1 MPSHTTFEKILTF
14 FPIWKLNTKDTLIEN
29 AKGVFVFVTIF
40 VMIIGLILETKSAQ
54 GLLFFFF
61 TKKFFVSSYFLN
73 FDRIIVVVGIVIL
86 NNHKRRHREIIIHSA
101 LISEIRKYDPEYPK
115 SGYMTVIRIHSP
127 LTQSW
132 ANRCL
137 KFRLNSSRCSLTSC
151 KYCWISSCGISFS
164 PSSSESSLD
173 TSWSKMEANFK
184 TEIGS
189 FFPILGLARSETS
202 CWHKAMAAFFSSF
215 STINW
220 PGKNNKM
227 L

>member
-1 MPSHTTFEKILTF
+1 MPCHTKFEKILTF
-14 FPIWKLNTKDTLIEN
+14 FPIGKLNTKDTLIEN

-40 VMIIGLILETKSAQ
+40 VIIIGLILETKIAQ

-61 TKKFFVSSYFLN
+61 TKNFFVSSYFLN

-151 KYCWISSCGISFS
+151 KYC
-164 PSSSESSLD
+164 
-173 TSWSKMEANFK
+173 
-184 TEIGS
+184 
-189 FFPILGLARSETS
+189 
-202 CWHKAMAAFFSSF
+202 
-215 STINW
+215 
-220 PGKNNKM
+220 
-227 L
+227 